1 VLLNKPKHSGTIVSS
16 VFPIDSLLSGVV
28 NDRGKTYGIY
38 AVSVAKHYETG
49 YIDKWHVYRR
59 YSDFHDLYQKVKD
72 KVRLPCM
79 IVMVKCNVQQSIVY
93 RVSTSLSQS

>member
-1 VLLNKPKHSGTIVSS
+1 
-16 VFPIDSLLSGVV
+16 VFAGVV

-59 YSDFHDLYQKVKD
+59 YSDFHDLHQKIKD
-72 KVRLPCM
+72 KVSVARLT
-79 IVMVKCNVQQSIVY
+79 VMMKCNVHWSIMCGKAWCKIKGN
-93 RVSTSLSQS
+93 THMNE

>member
-1 VLLNKPKHSGTIVSS
+1 VLLNKLKYSCTVVNSVILVDS
-16 VFPIDSLLSGVV
+16 VFAGVV

-59 YSDFHDLYQKVKD
+59 YSDFHDLHQKVKD
-72 KVRLPCM
+72 KVSMPYLS
-79 IVMVKCNVQQSIVY
+79 VMMKCNV
-93 RVSTSLSQS
+93 R